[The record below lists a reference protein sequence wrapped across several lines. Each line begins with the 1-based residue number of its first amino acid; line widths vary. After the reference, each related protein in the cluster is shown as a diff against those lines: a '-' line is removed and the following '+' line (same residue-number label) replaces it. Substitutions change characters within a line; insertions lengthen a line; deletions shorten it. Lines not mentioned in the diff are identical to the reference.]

1 MVLVG
6 NRECNTKR
14 GFKNQLYIE
23 LGLQYVTKSEKREIL
38 FHEEM
43 RGQNDDDLGKLLNLL
58 LLTNSKAPN
67 NHYDKNKRTPSKY

>member
-1 MVLVG
+1 M
-6 NRECNTKR
+6 NISYK
-14 GFKNQLYIE
+14 E
-23 LGLQYVTKSEKREIL
+23 LQSVTKGEKREIL

-67 NHYDKNKRTPSKY
+67 KHYNENNVPLVSIYYVPRNSLFFP

>member
-1 MVLVG
+1 M
-6 NRECNTKR
+6 KISY
-14 GFKNQLYIE
+14 LYKE
-23 LGLQYVTKSEKREIL
+23 LQSVTKGEKREIL

-67 NHYDKNKRTPSKY
+67 KHYDEK

>member
-1 MVLVG
+1 MNISCLY
-6 NRECNTKR
+6 K
-14 GFKNQLYIE
+14 QL
-23 LGLQYVTKSEKREIL
+23 QSVTKGEKREIL

-67 NHYDKNKRTPSKY
+67 KHYYKNKRIPCKYWLRSQK

>member
-1 MVLVG
+1 M
-6 NRECNTKR
+6 NISY
-14 GFKNQLYIE
+14 LYKE
-23 LGLQYVTKSEKREIL
+23 LQSVTKGEKREIL

-67 NHYDKNKRTPSKY
+67 KQYNENKPIQVSIDYAPSNS

>member
-1 MVLVG
+1 MNIEVSY
-6 NRECNTKR
+6 
-14 GFKNQLYIE
+14 LYKE
-23 LGLQYVTKSEKREIL
+23 LQYVTKGEKREIL

-67 NHYDKNKRTPSKY
+67 KQCNENKRTPSKYLL